1 MHRIMNS
8 DPDLDSLRVELRK
21 KEHDLLLAARFGKG
35 LLEENDQL
43 KNQLKLLRDEYS
55 NQKEVSKDV
64 VVGYYTNDSNE
75 YVIIT

>member
-55 NQKEVSKDV
+55 NLKEVSKDV